1 MGGPR
6 NIFIL
11 IHSLVLKL
19 SRWMDFFFS
28 LNNVLT
34 IQEGET
40 VMCLEPDGTP
50 TVPQAVLIIYTIVRK
65 VERLNKQET
74 WYFFWQ
80 SSGLHLKIWCSFIH
94 SFRIVCYLLRNSR
107 QWVWVKHSPPP
118 PALCLKVYSL
128 YYVGKYISDKMM
140 VSHKKWFG
148 FEGPKPSNKELWETG
163 AFYVF
168 IYFGC
173 THGTGS
179 SWARDRTHTAAV
191 TRAAAVTTWDP

>member
-1 MGGPR
+1 MLAIVT
-6 NIFIL
+6 NIPWNFIKIL
-11 IHSLVLKL
+11 QHSLRNRKKGDLFWMRSVEGVLGVYGRSKEYFYTN
-19 SRWMDFFFS
+19 SFFGAQVEQMNGFFFS

-118 PALCLKVYSL
+118 PRPVLESL
-128 YYVGKYISDKMM
+128 
-140 VSHKKWFG
+140 
-148 FEGPKPSNKELWETG
+148 
-163 AFYVF
+163 
-168 IYFGC
+168 
-173 THGTGS
+173 
-179 SWARDRTHTAAV
+179 
-191 TRAAAVTTWDP
+191 